1 MGNRLNVWDI
11 VIPIVTLIAGLIGGF
26 FIGVYYLRKQL
37 EQMQKDP
44 EMIQKL
50 ARQMG
55 YKVNKKQVQQV
66 QQMMKKQKW
75 K

>member
-1 MGNRLNVWDI
+1 MNAWDI
-11 VIPIVTLIAGLIGGF
+11 VIPVIALIVGLAAGF

-37 EQMQKDP
+37 EQMQNDP

-50 ARQMG
+50 AKQMG
-55 YKVNKKQVQQV
+55 YNVNKKQLQQV

>member
-1 MGNRLNVWDI
+1 VGNRLNVWDI

>member
-1 MGNRLNVWDI
+1 MNAWDI
-11 VIPIVTLIAGLIGGF
+11 VIPVIALIVGLAAGF

-37 EQMQKDP
+37 EQMQNDP

-55 YKVNKKQVQQV
+55 YHVNKKQLQQV

>member
-1 MGNRLNVWDI
+1 MNVWDI